1 MRYFNYLQ
9 PEEESRIFHI
19 APSHFTNRTPK
30 EVLAFAVGAALYMPA
45 TRASIV
51 GDIMDSKIK
60 GLTSM
65 VIDLEDAVGDHQVEQ
80 AEASMLDQIY
90 RLYSMMKLGAIQEES
105 IPLIFI
111 RVRSPQQLKRIIT
124 IFEETTEMITG
135 FMLPKFSLSN
145 GQQYLEIIQGYNH
158 TKRLSSPTLYG
169 LPILESAEVI
179 YKEER
184 YQTLSGLRQLITQ
197 YQDYILNIRIGA
209 TDFSSLFGLRRSP
222 DMTIYDIS
230 VIRDCITDIINF
242 FGRAEDGHVISGP
255 VWEYFKSDRVLKPQ
269 LRQTLFEETAGRV
282 GRKRRM
288 EILNVYVDGLIRE
301 VAMDKENGIIGKT
314 IIHPTHILPVQSM
327 YVVTHEEY
335 MDALSII
342 DNNTGMLGVFKSK
355 YSNKMNEIK
364 PHLNWAQ
371 RMMARSQVY
380 GVLHEN
386 INFTTLLLGD
396 KEHEQILI

>member
-9 PEEESRIFHI
+9 PEEEAGIFHI

-30 EVLAFAVGAALYMPA
+30 ETLAYAVGAALYMPA
-45 TRASIV
+45 TRPAIV
-51 GDIMDSKIK
+51 EDIIDNKIK

-90 RLYSMMKLGAIQEES
+90 RLYTMIKLGAVSEES

-145 GQQYLEIIQGYNH
+145 GQQYLEIIQSYNY
-158 TKRLSSPTLYG
+158 TKPLSSPTLYG
-169 LPILESAEVI
+169 LPILESSDVI
-179 YKEER
+179 YKEVR
-184 YQTLSGLRQLITQ
+184 YQTLSALRQLIAQ
-197 YQDYILNIRIGA
+197 YKGCILNIRIGA

-230 VIRDCITDIINF
+230 VIRDCITDIINY

-288 EILNVYVDGLIRE
+288 EILNRYVDGLIRE
-301 VAMDKENGIIGKT
+301 IAMDKENGIIGKT

-371 RMMARSQVY
+371 RMLARARVY
-380 GVLHEN
+380 GVLQEN
-386 INFTTLLLGD
+386 VNFTTLLLGE